1 MQYLFFVS
9 LPKMFSNTS
18 LVISDLWVC
27 KALSSV
33 VSRLFIRHSCLSQAA
48 DLSGVI
54 CKHFSGKLFIIIKIK
69 DLFFLKNSGLAFL
82 L

>member
-33 VSRLFIRHSCLSQAA
+33 VSRLCIRHSYLSKAA
-48 DLSGVI
+48 DMSGVI
-54 CKHFSGKLFIIIKIK
+54 CKHFIIIIKIRFYI
-69 DLFFLKNSGLAFL
+69 FFN
-82 L
+82 